1 MIRYPSFLIIF
12 VILFVAISLY
22 QIKHFISKKEIE
34 LARITNDINDARS
47 DLNIL
52 KAELSYLKRP
62 DRLENIALN
71 KLKLREILPTD
82 IWNLKDLADVTDSI
96 NNGDL
101 KWKYLIFLIFI

>member
-34 LARITNDINDARS
+34 LARITNDINDAQS

-71 KLKLREILPTD
+71 KLRLREILPTD
-82 IWNLKDLADVTDSI
+82 IWNLKDLADVTDHI

-101 KWKYLIFLIFI
+101 K

>member
-22 QIKHFISKKEIE
+22 QIKHLITKKELE
-34 LARITNDINDARS
+34 LAQIKANINGAKS

-62 DRLENIALN
+62 DRIEKIAIS
-71 KLKLREILPTD
+71 KLGLREILPTD
-82 IWNLKDLADVTDSI
+82 IWNLKDLVNITDTL
-96 NNGDL
+96 NNGEH
-101 KWKYLIFLIFI
+101 K

>member
-1 MIRYPSFLIIF
+1 MIRYPSILVIF

-22 QIKHFISKKEIE
+22 QIKHSISKKEIE
-34 LARITNDINDARS
+34 LVKITNDINDAKS

-62 DRLENIALN
+62 ERLEKIALN
-71 KLKLREILPTD
+71 KLGLREILPTD
-82 IWNLKDLADVTDSI
+82 IWNLKDLVDITDSL

-101 KWKYLIFLIFI
+101 K

>member
-71 KLKLREILPTD
+71 KLRLREILPTD

-101 KWKYLIFLIFI
+101 K

>member
-1 MIRYPSFLIIF
+1 MIRYPSFLIVF

-71 KLKLREILPTD
+71 KLRLRAILPTD

-101 KWKYLIFLIFI
+101 K